1 MELIRGKINAPYKIC
16 IYGQAGVGKSTL
28 ATQGDDVIFFDMEM
42 GLDRVDCART
52 PVIHSSKDLYAYVK
66 ECLQGKMGKTYAFDS
81 ADALEKIF
89 VGEICQEHKIKA
101 IGELGFGKG
110 YEHLN
115 NKWQKFLDMLDVL
128 KGYGINSIVIG
139 HEIVKR
145 FEDPRAE
152 GYDRILLKMHQKSA
166 GTLISRMDA
175 VLYMSY
181 ELTVVKGDKNA
192 KSKALGKGDRVLHT
206 SERPAFVAKNRYDM
220 PDKMKPEQL
229 FSFLPKQD

>member
-1 MELIRGKINAPYKIC
+1 MELIRGKVNTPYKVC

-28 ATQGDDVIFFDMEM
+28 ATQAQDPVFFDMEM
-42 GLDRVDCART
+42 GLDNVDCVRT
-52 PVIHSSKDLYAYVK
+52 PAIETSQKLYEYVK
-66 ECLQGKMGKTYAFDS
+66 ACLQQGKTFVFDS
-81 ADALEKIF
+81 ADAMEKIF
-89 VGEICQEHKIKA
+89 VAEICKEHNIKA
-101 IGELGFGKG
+101 IGDLGYGKG

-115 NKWQKFLDMLDVL
+115 NKWQKFLDMLDFL

-145 FEDPRAE
+145 FEDPRVE

-181 ELTVVKGDKNA
+181 ELRVVKGDNNT
-192 KSKALGKGDRVLHT
+192 KSKAYGKGERVIHT
-206 SERPAFVAKNRYDM
+206 SERPSFVAKNRYGM
-220 PDKMKPEQL
+220 PDKIKPEQL
-229 FSFLPKQD
+229 FSYLPKQD